1 MPDIAEQIR
10 TVIDA
15 GGPPISADEVMYR
28 ASHDPSITPRRRVVG
43 LGRGPAVAW
52 AGVVAV
58 AVAALLIGVGF
69 ATLPGTTRPNGG
81 APPTPVIT
89 RSFAVGVDRV
99 TFTYP
104 SAWYARRYLED
115 QTSFSQAVVFVASQ
129 PLHDPC
135 TTSHSTPPGPL
146 ESKVCLDYAV
156 GRLAPNAV
164 YLEWSYGF
172 NGGPPGHYGQKVK
185 NPGSPITVGGQ
196 AATIDVQ
203 RPGTCASIGG
213 DESIDVYVDS
223 GSNGWFMRAC
233 ANSTNPQN
241 FYSQVLTLL
250 KSTHFSA
257 ASVSP

>member
-1 MPDIAEQIR
+1 MPDLAEQIR

-15 GGPPISADEVMYR
+15 GSSPISADEVIYR
-28 ASHDPSITPRRRVVG
+28 ASHDRSLTPRRRVVG

-58 AVAALLIGVGF
+58 AVAALLVGVGF
-69 ATLPGTTRPNGG
+69 ATLPGTTRPGG
-81 APPTPVIT
+81 SAPPTPFIT

-115 QTSFSQAVVFVASQ
+115 QTSFSQAVVIVASQ
-129 PLHDPC
+129 RLHDPC
-135 TTSHSTPPGPL
+135 TISHSTLTGRV
-146 ESKVCLDYAV
+146 ESKVCLNYAV

-172 NGGPPGHYGQKVK
+172 DGGSPGHYGQKVK
-185 NPGSPITVGGQ
+185 NLGSPITVGGQ
-196 AATIDVQ
+196 PSTINVQ
-203 RPGTCASIGG
+203 KPGACASIGG
-213 DESIDVYVDS
+213 DESIDVYVGS
-223 GSNGWFMRAC
+223 GSSGWLMRAC
-233 ANSTNPQN
+233 AKSTDLQHS
-241 FYSQVLTLL
+241 YSEVLAVL
-250 KSTHFSA
+250 KSTHFSP